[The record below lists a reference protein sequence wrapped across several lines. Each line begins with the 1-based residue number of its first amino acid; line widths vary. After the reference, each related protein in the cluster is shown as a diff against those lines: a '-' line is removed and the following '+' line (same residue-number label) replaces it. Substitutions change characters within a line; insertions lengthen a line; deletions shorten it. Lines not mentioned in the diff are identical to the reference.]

1 MGISITGLSSGLD
14 TAQMISDLMK
24 LESIPY
30 KNLETKK
37 SGLQKEQTIFR
48 NINTAFRS
56 LETAINNL
64 KYAGDWN
71 QLKGVSSN
79 TNALKVSTDSK
90 VMPGDYNINVERL
103 ATKYTA
109 QIDADHV
116 LGKIN
121 NLTDAKID
129 TNKAVK
135 IGNYEL
141 KAEEV
146 RAIKNAGNEK
156 SQLNELAN
164 IINKNSSSGASAS
177 VIQAS
182 TTGDFKLV
190 LNSQETGASSKV
202 IFEVDAGDIIASG
215 GNKVSFTAGQ
225 DAKLTINGVDIT
237 RESNEIKDLVDGA
250 TFTLTGTGQST
261 VSVGVDVDGIVS
273 KVKEF
278 VSAYNKVSELVKD
291 NLKSPEDPKKD
302 FNPLQSDSLL
312 KNISNQLYTIFN
324 AGVVVDGAG
333 NSASG
338 SKIQSFME
346 QIGLSIDKGVTKA
359 EGMTGKITFNESAFK
374 NALAEDPKKVINI
387 FTQDSEN
394 GTKPGITDGIMTK
407 FSAIIGNYTSTV
419 TGLVSKKITG
429 YDSELKMIDE
439 RLSNMSRSL
448 EMTEARLKLQFSNME
463 TMLSSLKNE
472 QKWLTSQFDAL
483 LNLKSNK

>member
-1 MGISITGLSSGLD
+1 MGISITGLASGLD
-14 TAQMISDLMK
+14 TVQMISDLMK

-48 NINTAFRS
+48 SINTAFRS

-90 VMPGDYNINVERL
+90 VMQGEYNINVQQL
-103 ATKYTA
+103 ATKNVV
-109 QIDADHV
+109 QIDADHI
-116 LGKIN
+116 LAE
-121 NLTDAKID
+121 LDA
-129 TNKAVK
+129 NKEVK
-135 IGNYEL
+135 IGNYKL
-141 KAEEV
+141 TAPTGATVKDRLNNLAAQINDNSSAETD
-146 RAIKNAGNEK
+146 
-156 SQLNELAN
+156 
-164 IINKNSSSGASAS
+164 SSGAKAS
-177 VIQAS
+177 VIQIS
-182 TTGDFKLV
+182 DDKYSLV
-190 LNSQETGASSKV
+190 LNSVNTGSAA
-202 IFEVDAGDIIASG
+202 E
-215 GNKVSFTAGQ
+215 NKVNFTVNGDDQ
-225 DAKLTINGVDIT
+225 IVPENIYVNNTPGKDAKLTINGVEVT
-237 RESNEIKDLVDGA
+237 RSSNEFDNLVDGA

-278 VSAYNKVSELVKD
+278 VAAYNKVSELVKD
-291 NLKSPEDPKKD
+291 NLKSPEDPKKE

-324 AGVVVDGAG
+324 TGVVVEGAG

-359 EGMTGKITFNESAFK
+359 EGMTGKITFDEAAFK

-387 FTQDSEN
+387 FTQSADSAKD
-394 GTKPGITDGIMTK
+394 TTDGIMTK
-407 FSAIIGNYTSTV
+407 FSAIIGNYTSSV
-419 TGLVSKKITG
+419 NGLVSKKITG

-448 EMTEARLKLQFSNME
+448 EMTEARLKLQFGNME

-472 QKWLTSQFDAL
+472 QKWLASQFDAL
-483 LNLKSNK
+483 LGTKSNK